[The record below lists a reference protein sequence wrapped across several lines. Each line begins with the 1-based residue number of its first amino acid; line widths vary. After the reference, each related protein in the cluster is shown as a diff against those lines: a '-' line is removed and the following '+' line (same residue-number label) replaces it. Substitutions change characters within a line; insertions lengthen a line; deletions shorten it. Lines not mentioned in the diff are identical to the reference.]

1 MRYQV
6 LYTLKAKE
14 DLVGIDKKAA
24 VRILKKINFFVA
36 GGNPLK
42 YAKKLVN
49 FGGETYRFRIGD
61 YRVIFD
67 LDNRGNISIL
77 LILKIGHRKEVYT

>member
-14 DLVGIDKKAA
+14 DLVGIDKKE
-24 VRILKKINFFVA
+24 VVKILEKINFFVV
-36 GGNPLK
+36 GVNPLK

-49 FGGETYRFRIGD
+49 FGGGTYRFRIGN

-77 LILKIGHRKEVYT
+77 LVLKIGHRKEVYT